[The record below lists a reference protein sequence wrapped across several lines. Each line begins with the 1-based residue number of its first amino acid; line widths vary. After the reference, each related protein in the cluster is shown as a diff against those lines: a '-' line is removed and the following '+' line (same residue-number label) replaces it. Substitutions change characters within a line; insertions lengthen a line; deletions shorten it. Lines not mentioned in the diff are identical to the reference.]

1 MISVRS
7 LSRPLTEF
15 GMPRFSFVRSL
26 SPVGSLG
33 TTTPAVRVV
42 IPFTPLLVNEH
53 RKVPVSAFGRV
64 RDDTVFYNSSP
75 SVASSAATTPAVRVL
90 IPFTPLLVSQYR
102 KVPLSAFGRV
112 RDDTVFYNS
121 NSYVAS
127 FGTTACGWRDNTVFA
142 AAGE

>member
-1 MISVRS
+1 
-7 LSRPLTEF
+7 
-15 GMPRFSFVRSL
+15 MPRFSFVRSL

-112 RDDTVFYNS
+112 RDDTVLYFQLQLARGR
-121 NSYVAS
+121 V
-127 FGTTACGWRDNTVFA
+127 RDDTVVRHLMIWA
-142 AAGE
+142 ESGYAHST